1 MTRLDNLDVLL
12 CPTTST
18 KFLDS
23 NETEMRE
30 EFVCSQAVTYESV
43 KKAIREVQLMDE
55 AELVTH
61 VEEKM
66 NQESHTLMNPHMNA
80 EYISGGIE
88 KKLH

>member
-1 MTRLDNLDVLL
+1 
-12 CPTTST
+12 
-18 KFLDS
+18 
-23 NETEMRE
+23 MRE

-55 AELVTH
+55 GELVTH

-66 NQESHTLMNPHMNA
+66 NQESPTLMNPHTV